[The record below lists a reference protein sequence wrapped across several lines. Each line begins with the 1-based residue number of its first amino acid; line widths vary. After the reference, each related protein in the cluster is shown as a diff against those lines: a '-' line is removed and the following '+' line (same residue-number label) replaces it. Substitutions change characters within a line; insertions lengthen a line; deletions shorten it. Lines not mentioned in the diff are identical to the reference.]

1 MKMDNSYEN
10 GTTQYVLHRW
20 YCSNCGADGVV
31 WGRLSGDVWMYVPH
45 GYPHQVIYGRRVEYT
60 ECPNECLMV
69 MDEQEV

>member
-1 MKMDNSYEN
+1 M
-10 GTTQYVLHRW
+10 G
-20 YCSNCGADGVV
+20 
-31 WGRLSGDVWMYVPH
+31 LSGDVWMYVPH